1 MKRKTKEE
9 IRGRPKEEH
18 KIEIVKAEAEI
29 SQLRLQMA
37 TGQVKNTSLLSHR
50 LDDLA
55 VLLTLLR
62 EKESAI

>member
-1 MKRKTKEE
+1 MKKKVRDEFRSKSKEE
-9 IRGRPKEEH
+9 LITELV
-18 KIEIVKAEAEI
+18 KIKAEI

-55 VLLTLLR
+55 VLQTLLR
-62 EKESAI
+62 EKEAVI